1 MVFPVYIMVLFWII
15 MVLAPVLLVLTAKS
29 VDRQTKEAEARMRDE
44 LEALYKVSRV
54 TVRRALAELTAEG
67 LLEKKQGKGTFV
79 STPRISQDL
88 KSIHSFHDACKQNGF
103 QGGTIVIHVKEEAA
117 DTADQEELE
126 LKSGSKIVETLRI
139 RTADGVPVV
148 LEKNHFSM
156 AYSYLEN
163 ENLSGSLYNVLR
175 DYGIEPRQAS
185 HDISMTFATEEQAK
199 LLGIEKGAPLMRLH
213 EVVYDQKGRPLHNSV
228 QLIRGERFVF
238 RI

>member
-1 MVFPVYIMVLFWII
+1 MKKLQSESSSPLYHQLMQRISEDIERGKYAVGSRIP
-15 MVLAPVLLVLTAKS
+15 P
-29 VDRQTKEAEARMRDE
+29 EHE

-67 LLEKKQGKGTFV
+67 LLERKQGKGTFV
-79 STPRISQDL
+79 STPKISQDL

-103 QGGTIVIHVKEEAA
+103 QGGTIVIHVKETDA
-117 DTADQEELE
+117 DDTDQEELE
-126 LKSGSKIVETLRI
+126 LRGASRVLETLRV

-163 ENLSGSLYNVLR
+163 ENLSGSLYSILR
-175 DYGIEPRQAS
+175 DYGIEPKQAS

-199 LLGIEKGAPLMRLH
+199 LLKIETGAPLMQLH
-213 EVVYDQKGRPLHNSV
+213 EVVYDQKGRPLHNSL
-228 QLIRGERFVF
+228 QLIRGDRFVF